1 MTFPTKPAA
10 AFALPVDVPQPGA
23 QPVKLP
29 LVVEH
34 LGRREMKLWCG
45 SAKEHAE
52 DVDWLMQV
60 VKDWGPEVVGEDKKP
75 VPFTRAAFDAVLNDY
90 PAAAM
95 AIFEAYLKEHNGARL
110 KNSEGL

>member
-10 AFALPVDVPQPGA
+10 TFALPVDVPQPGA

-34 LGRREMKLWCG
+34 LGRREMKHWCE
-45 SAKEHAE
+45 SAKAHAE
-52 DVDWLMQV
+52 DVDWLMVV
-60 VKDWGPEVVGEDKKP
+60 VKGWGPEVVSPDGNP
-75 VPFTRAAFDAVLNDY
+75 VEFTRAAFDAVLNDY

-95 AIFEAYLKEHNGARL
+95 AIFEAYLKEHNGARV